1 MKTIRLSKQLPA
13 HTGGRPRK
21 IGSIDFCNQTG
32 RQGVFVGYDT
42 ENCAKVIMDY
52 ELLGELTSN
61 KGYKVEY
68 QAHITPLDAPKMPL
82 GERMSEAMGNLALKV
97 IPSNVQRKMI
107 QNQPRQESFEL

>member
-13 HTGGRPRK
+13 HTGGRPRH
-21 IGSIDFCNQTG
+21 IGSIDFCTQTG
-32 RQGVFVGYDT
+32 RQGIFVGYDT
-42 ENCAKVIMDY
+42 DNCTKVVIDY
-52 ELLGELTSN
+52 DILNDILTS

-68 QAHITPLDAPKMPL
+68 QAHITPLDVPKMPL